1 MSTPLPSSLPSP
13 KLPGAHAVPS
23 LRWGIVGPGLIANA
37 WVETVLRN
45 TGQRVSAVASRTPH
59 RAKDFAAKF
68 GIAAVYTGYEGLFG
82 DPNIDAVYVATQ
94 QHAHRDTVLAA
105 IAAGKHVLVE
115 KPITTL
121 PADARAIEAAARA
134 AGVLVMEA
142 MWTSYLPQASII
154 RQLIADGVL
163 GDIRYVQ
170 ADLGQ
175 DQWDNPRLFEP
186 EGGGTSHDMGI
197 YPVAFISQFFPGE
210 RPSVRAMGELT
221 DFGVDSEIAIRL
233 KYPSGAIGHAYAS
246 MLAFSR
252 SAAWVDGS
260 RASLSVEL
268 PFPVPSTLNLFHRE
282 FNPRLAA
289 SWTDTSGIVGHEG
302 LCYQATAFASYVEQ
316 ELTDSPIRSLADSV
330 RDIELITEARHQ
342 ICAYYPGEVR
352 PASTVMPGVI

>member
-1 MSTPLPSSLPSP
+1 MITPLPSSLPAP
-13 KLPGAHAVPS
+13 RLPDPFAVPS

-37 WVETVLRN
+37 WADTVLRN
-45 TGQRVSAVASRTPH
+45 TGQRITAVASRSVH
-59 RAKDFAAKF
+59 RARDFAAKF
-68 GIAAVYTGYEGLFG
+68 GIGAAYSTYDALFS
-82 DPNIDAVYVATQ
+82 DPNVDAVYVATQ

-121 PADARAIEAAARA
+121 PADARAIAAAARN

-186 EGGGTSHDMGI
+186 DGGGTSHDMGI
-197 YPVAFISQFFPGE
+197 YPVAFISQFFVDAPVG
-210 RPSVRAMGELT
+210 VQAMGELT
-221 DFGVDSEIAIRL
+221 ELGVDAEISIRL
-233 KYPSGAIGHAYAS
+233 KYANGAIGHAYAS

-252 SAAWVDGS
+252 SAAWIDGS
-260 RASLSVEL
+260 HASLSVEL
-268 PFPVPSTLNLFHRE
+268 PFPVPTTLNLFHRE

-289 SWTDTSGIVGHEG
+289 TWTDTSGIVGHDG
-302 LCYQATAFASYVEQ
+302 LCYQATAFASFVQ
-316 ELTDSPIRSLADSV
+316 QGLTDSPIRSLADSV
-330 RDIELITEARHQ
+330 RDIELITAARHQ
-342 ICAYYPGEVR
+342 IGAFYPGE
-352 PASTVMPGVI
+352 